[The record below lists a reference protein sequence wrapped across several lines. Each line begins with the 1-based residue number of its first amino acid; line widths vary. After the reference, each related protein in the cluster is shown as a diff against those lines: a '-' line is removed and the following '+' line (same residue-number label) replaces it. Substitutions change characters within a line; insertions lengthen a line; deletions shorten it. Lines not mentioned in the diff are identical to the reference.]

1 MRHSTYSFLD
11 LAGAIS
17 HPFFPLGVFQ
27 FTGEGVGSITVEMSS
42 ERSLHDVAADGS
54 IMISKMAGNNGVIT
68 IECQQ
73 TSLVHKYLLNLFNY
87 VWQADTNQWAMIAI
101 ALRNISDGTSHI
113 CTGVSFNKK
122 GAKSYK
128 REGQQVTWTLM
139 AADIASMNA

>member
-11 LAGAIS
+11 LAGAIA

-27 FTGEGVGSITVEMSS
+27 FTGEGVGSISVAMSTD
-42 ERSLHDVAADGS
+42 RTAHDVAADGS
-54 IMISKMAGNNGVIT
+54 IMISKIAGNNGQIS

-87 VWQADTNQWAMIAI
+87 VWQADTSQWAMIAI

-113 CTGVSFNKK
+113 CTGVSFGKK
-122 GAKSYK
+122 ADKAYKSAGE
-128 REGQQVTWTLM
+128 RVTWTLW
-139 AADIASMNA
+139 AADISSMNA